1 MSPRISNFRERGIE
15 PSLLYQLDG
24 TVTTSYDRAVP
35 PAPAARAKL
44 LDAFVTILLEQGER
58 AATLEAVAAA
68 AGVSKG
74 GLLYHFPSKDALV
87 EGLAEHVEALGA
99 EDVER
104 MCAAP
109 EGPAAYYIRTSVFA
123 DTPIDRAIVA
133 LTRLSQTAN
142 PRAQQALRHIH
153 QGWFD
158 ALAEEVT
165 DPAAARA
172 VALIGD
178 GLYYGAAMSGETST
192 TPPED
197 VDELLKVVRKL
208 IGPGD

>member
-1 MSPRISNFRERGIE
+1 M
-15 PSLLYQLDG
+15 
-24 TVTTSYDRAVP
+24 P

-58 AATLEAVAAA
+58 AATLESVAAA
-68 AGVSKG
+68 ANVSKG

-87 EGLAEHVEALGA
+87 AALAEHLETLAADDA
-99 EDVER
+99 ELMR
-104 MCAAP
+104 AAP
-109 EGPAAYYIRTSVFA
+109 EGPATYYIRTSVFA
-123 DTPIDRAIVA
+123 DTPLDRAIVA

-142 PRAQQALRHIH
+142 PRAQQALRRIH
-153 QGWFD
+153 QGWFE
-158 ALAEEVT
+158 ALSDEVT

-172 VALIGD
+172 VMLIGD

-192 TPPED
+192 TPPGD

-208 IGPGD
+208 IGPSD

>member
-58 AATLEAVAAA
+58 AATLESVAAA
-68 AGVSKG
+68 ANVSKG

-87 EGLAEHVEALGA
+87 EALAEHLETLAADDA
-99 EDVER
+99 ELMR
-104 MCAAP
+104 TAP
-109 EGPAAYYIRTSVFA
+109 EGPATYYIRTSVFA
-123 DTPIDRAIVA
+123 DTPLDRAIVA

-142 PRAQQALRHIH
+142 PRAQQALRRIH
-153 QGWFD
+153 QGWFE
-158 ALAEEVT
+158 ALSDEVT

-172 VALIGD
+172 VMLIGD
-178 GLYYGAAMSGETST
+178 GLYYGAAMSDETST

-208 IGPGD
+208 IGPSD

>member
-1 MSPRISNFRERGIE
+1 M
-15 PSLLYQLDG
+15 
-24 TVTTSYDRAVP
+24 P

-74 GLLYHFPSKDALV
+74 GLLYHFPTKDALV
-87 EGLAEHVEALGA
+87 EGLAEHVEKLAA
-99 EDVER
+99 EDVDLMR
-104 MCAAP
+104 AAP
-109 EGPAAYYIRTSVFA
+109 EGPVEYYIRTSVFA
-123 DTPIDRAIVA
+123 DTPLDRAGVA

-142 PRAQQALRHIH
+142 PRAREALQRIH

-158 ALAEEVT
+158 ALAEEIGDHAT
-165 DPAAARA
+165 ARA

-178 GLYYGAAMSGETST
+178 GLYYRAAMSGETST

-197 VDELLKVVRKL
+197 VDDLLAVVRRL
-208 IGPGD
+208 TRTD

>member
-1 MSPRISNFRERGIE
+1 MSPRISNFRERRIE

-58 AATLEAVAAA
+58 AATLESVAAA
-68 AGVSKG
+68 ANVSKG

-87 EGLAEHVEALGA
+87 EALAEHLETLAADDA
-99 EDVER
+99 ELMR
-104 MCAAP
+104 TAP
-109 EGPAAYYIRTSVFA
+109 EGPATYYIRTSVFA
-123 DTPIDRAIVA
+123 DTPLDRAIVA

-142 PRAQQALRHIH
+142 PRAQQALRRIH
-153 QGWFD
+153 QGWFE
-158 ALAEEVT
+158 ALSDEVT

-172 VALIGD
+172 VMLIGD

-208 IGPGD
+208 IGPSD

>member
-1 MSPRISNFRERGIE
+1 M
-15 PSLLYQLDG
+15 
-24 TVTTSYDRAVP
+24 P

-58 AATLEAVAAA
+58 AATLESVAAA
-68 AGVSKG
+68 ANVSKG

-87 EGLAEHVEALGA
+87 AALAEHLETLAADDA
-99 EDVER
+99 ELMR
-104 MCAAP
+104 TAP
-109 EGPAAYYIRTSVFA
+109 EGPATYYIRTSVFA
-123 DTPIDRAIVA
+123 DTPLDRAIVA

-142 PRAQQALRHIH
+142 PRAQQALRRIH
-153 QGWFD
+153 QGWFE
-158 ALAEEVT
+158 ALSDEVT

-172 VALIGD
+172 VMLIGD

-208 IGPGD
+208 IGPSD

>member
-58 AATLEAVAAA
+58 AATLESVAAA
-68 AGVSKG
+68 ANVSKG

-87 EGLAEHVEALGA
+87 EALAEHLETLAADDA
-99 EDVER
+99 ELMR
-104 MCAAP
+104 TAP
-109 EGPAAYYIRTSVFA
+109 EGPATYYIRTSVFA
-123 DTPIDRAIVA
+123 NTPLDRAIVA

-142 PRAQQALRHIH
+142 PRAQQALRRIH
-153 QGWFD
+153 QGWFE
-158 ALAEEVT
+158 ALSDEVT

-172 VALIGD
+172 VMLIGD

-208 IGPGD
+208 IGPSD

>member
-58 AATLEAVAAA
+58 AATLESVAAA
-68 AGVSKG
+68 ANVSKG

-87 EGLAEHVEALGA
+87 EALAEHLETLAADDA
-99 EDVER
+99 ELMR
-104 MCAAP
+104 TAS
-109 EGPAAYYIRTSVFA
+109 EGPATYYIRTSVFA
-123 DTPIDRAIVA
+123 DTPLDRAIVA

-142 PRAQQALRHIH
+142 PRAQQALRRIH
-153 QGWFD
+153 QGWFE
-158 ALAEEVT
+158 ALSDEVT

-172 VALIGD
+172 VMLIGD

-208 IGPGD
+208 IGPSD